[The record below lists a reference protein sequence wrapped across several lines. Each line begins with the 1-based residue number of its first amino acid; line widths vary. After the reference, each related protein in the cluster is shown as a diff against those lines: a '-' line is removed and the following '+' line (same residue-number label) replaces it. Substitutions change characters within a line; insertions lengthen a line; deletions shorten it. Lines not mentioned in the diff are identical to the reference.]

1 MIQAV
6 RTYKSLIP
14 FVARTL
20 MSRLILK
27 KIWTVSQ
34 LWDGFMICAKLIAP
48 ASYGALQQLPREQL
62 AEVAEKHPVLRSGL
76 RDHIIKKGGAKS
88 KILEVLGGD
97 ENSVPA
103 ATAIPTNVVSV
114 QVASPSA

>member
-1 MIQAV
+1 
-6 RTYKSLIP
+6 
-14 FVARTL
+14 

-27 KIWTVSQ
+27 KIWTIPQ

-76 RDHIIKKGGAKS
+76 REHIIKKGGAKS

-97 ENSVPA
+97 ESSASAAVPMPA
-103 ATAIPTNVVSV
+103 NVVSV